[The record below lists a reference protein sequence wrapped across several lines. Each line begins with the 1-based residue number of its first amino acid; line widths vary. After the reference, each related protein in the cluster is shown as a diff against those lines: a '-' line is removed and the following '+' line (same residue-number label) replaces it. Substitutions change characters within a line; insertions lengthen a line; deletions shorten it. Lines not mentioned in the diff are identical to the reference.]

1 MYQTIRTYIK
11 PEIRIADLVFENPY
25 LLLLLEHFKLDLVMH
40 DKTVSQVC
48 SENNLDEKV
57 FITFANLYNGF
68 SPADATGFN
77 LSCINTIIKFLNNSH
92 HYFTHDKYPEIQG
105 YIKQLQDNNPSA
117 EIRMI
122 GTFFDEYFIEVRE
135 HLVYEEEVAFPYF
148 RTLTDSS
155 KATMDGGKTKFSG
168 AEYLEHHTDIESK
181 LTDLKNLLLKHVSL
195 KSDPVIRRKLIFSL
209 IELEYVLN
217 IHSLIEETILIP
229 LVIKHERKLNIG

>member
-25 LLLLLEHFKLDLVMH
+25 LLLLLEHFELDLVMH

-48 SENNLDEKV
+48 SENNINENV
-57 FITFANLYNGF
+57 FIMFANLYNGF
-68 SPADATGFN
+68 SPSDVTG
-77 LSCINTIIKFLNNSH
+77 LELTCIETIIKFLKNSH

-105 YIKQLQDNNPSA
+105 YIKQLQVRNPSA
-117 EIRMI
+117 EIKMI
-122 GTFFDEYFIEVRE
+122 GTFFDEYFMEVRE
-135 HLVYEEEVAFPYF
+135 HLIYEEEVAFPYF
-148 RTLTDSS
+148 RNLASS
-155 KATMDGGKTKFSG
+155 INAKTYGGKTKFSG
-168 AEYLEHHTDIESK
+168 DEYLEHHTDIESK

-195 KSDPVIRRKLIFSL
+195 NSDPAIRRKLIFSL

-229 LVIKHERKLNIG
+229 LVIKHERKLSIG